1 MPDLRPILFVVGI
14 LLATLAVGMCP
25 PAIVDAINDH
35 PDWRVF
41 ATAAALTMFVGV
53 SLILTHATRDTRLT
67 IRQAFILTTLS
78 WVATAAFAALPFA
91 FSDLQLSYADA
102 YFEAMSGITTT
113 GSTVI
118 AGLEKAPEGI
128 LLWRGILSWFGGIGI
143 IAVGV
148 AILPMLQ
155 VGGMQLFRME
165 SSDRSE
171 KVLPRAQ
178 RIVSG
183 IGVVYVGL
191 SLACIALLWI
201 VGLSPLDAIV
211 HGMTAVA
218 TAGFTNHD
226 ASIGVYGDAETELIL
241 IVFMLAGA
249 LPFVVYIRMIG
260 GRPSALF
267 RDRQVRGYLGALAL
281 AVVVIALWRHWTS
294 EDSLF
299 TALRHAAFSL
309 VSIVT
314 TTGFVTVNYE
324 IWGSFATTF
333 FLIAMFVG
341 GCSGSTSGGLKV
353 YRFQILYTAAKTEVW
368 RLLQPHGVRV
378 PLYNGGPVDDAI
390 VRSVLAYFFL
400 YIIAFSAIA
409 IVLALLGLDAI
420 TAISGAA
427 TAIGN
432 VGPGLG
438 DIIGPQGNFSTLP
451 ELAKW
456 VLSAGMLL
464 GRLEIFTV
472 LVLLSRTFWR
482 G

>member
-1 MPDLRPILFVVGI
+1 MPDLRPVLFVIGI
-14 LLATLAVGMCP
+14 LLATLAAGMCP

-35 PDWRVF
+35 PDWSVF
-41 ATAAALTMFVGV
+41 ATAAAVTMFVGV
-53 SLILTHATRDTRLT
+53 SLVLTNATRDTRLS

-78 WVATAAFAALPFA
+78 WIATAAFAALPFA

-118 AGLEKAPEGI
+118 AGLDKVPEGI
-128 LLWRGILSWFGGIGI
+128 LLWRGILQWFGGIGI

-178 RIVSG
+178 QIASG
-183 IGVVYVGL
+183 IGLVYVGL
-191 SLACIALLWI
+191 SVASAILLWI
-201 VGLSPLDAIV
+201 AGMGPLDSIV
-211 HGMTAVA
+211 HAMTAVS
-218 TAGFTNHD
+218 TGGFANYD
-226 ASIGVYGDAETELIL
+226 SSIGHFDSLEIEVVL
-241 IVFMLAGA
+241 IVSMLAGA

-267 RDRQVRGYLGALAL
+267 RDQQVRGFLGALAL
-281 AVVVIALWRHWTS
+281 AIVALAVWRHATS
-294 EDSLF
+294 EVSLL
-299 TALRHAAFSL
+299 TTLRHSAFSL

-324 IWGSFATTF
+324 TWGSYATSL
-333 FLIAMFVG
+333 FLIATFVG
-341 GCSGSTSGGLKV
+341 GCSGSTSGGIKA
-353 YRFQILYTAAKTEVW
+353 YRFQILYTAAKAEVW

-378 PLYNGGPVDDAI
+378 PLYNGRPVDDSI

-400 YIIAFSAIA
+400 FIVAFAAIA
-409 IVLALLGLDAI
+409 IVLSVLGLDAM

-427 TAIGN
+427 TALGN

-438 DIIGPQGNFSTLP
+438 HVIGPDGNFAALP
-451 ELAKW
+451 DLAKW